1 MNKDYYKVL
10 GVPRTASERDIKSA
24 YRKLARQYHPDVNPG
39 NAQAEERFKEIAEA
53 HDLLSDPE
61 KRRRFDQFGSGGP
74 RAGAGPGR
82 GSAVN
87 WADVLR
93 QSQGQQRGGR
103 RRAPEAE
110 PDMSDLLKDLFGR
123 AGAGRAGGGAGRPRV
138 GENLEQELSVSLED
152 AFRGAVRE
160 FQVEVPDEA
169 GTAVRERIELKIPIG
184 VREGVKLRVAGK
196 GYFGPG
202 GGPRGD
208 LLFKVVIAP
217 HATIERRGDDLHTEV
232 PVAVWDAMLGGEVQL
247 QTLGG
252 SGTFRLPAETQNG
265 RTFRL
270 TGQGMPRIE
279 GGKGDLYAKVKVV
292 LPQELTPREKE
303 LIEDLRRGRSG
314 PDGKVG

>member
-1 MNKDYYKVL
+1 MRHVR
-10 GVPRTASERDIKSA
+10 RTPGGEGALRPDEQGLLQGSRGPADSSERDIKSA

-53 HDLLSDPE
+53 HDVLSDPE

-103 RRAPEAE
+103 RRAPEVE

-152 AFRGAVRE
+152 AFRGQCGSFKWRFPMRPA
-160 FQVEVPDEA
+160 
-169 GTAVRERIELKIPIG
+169 
-184 VREGVKLRVAGK
+184 LRFVNASNS
-196 GYFGPG
+196 
-202 GGPRGD
+202 R
-208 LLFKVVIAP
+208 
-217 HATIERRGDDLHTEV
+217 
-232 PVAVWDAMLGGEVQL
+232 
-247 QTLGG
+247 
-252 SGTFRLPAETQNG
+252 S
-265 RTFRL
+265 
-270 TGQGMPRIE
+270 
-279 GGKGDLYAKVKVV
+279 
-292 LPQELTPREKE
+292 
-303 LIEDLRRGRSG
+303 RSG
-314 PDGKVG
+314 FARA